1 MQPSEVEICVCVCCC
16 VPRVMNAI
24 FDVLNYTQ
32 KCGKGNFP
40 IPAPVMR
47 HMISI
52 LCAER
57 EREGERE
64 RAVRVLEHTFNL
76 LIPISMELNV
86 PRAEDS
92 TSTKQELNG
101 QKQLLLKVL

>member
-1 MQPSEVEICVCVCCC
+1 MREKCSQVKWKFVCVPSCNE
-16 VPRVMNAI
+16 RDFRRFELHAE
-24 FDVLNYTQ
+24 
-32 KCGKGNFP
+32 
-40 IPAPVMR
+40 MR
-47 HMISI
+47 QRQFSNT
-52 LCAER
+52 CASNEAYDINIMRRER
-57 EREGERE
+57 EREGEQE
-64 RAVRVLEHTFNL
+64 RALRVLEHTFNL